1 LAADNAALVAAVTEG
16 LSAIG
21 GRPASAD
28 EARDLM
34 GA

>member
-1 LAADNAALVAAVTEG
+1 LVAAVAEG
-16 LSAIG
+16 LGAIG